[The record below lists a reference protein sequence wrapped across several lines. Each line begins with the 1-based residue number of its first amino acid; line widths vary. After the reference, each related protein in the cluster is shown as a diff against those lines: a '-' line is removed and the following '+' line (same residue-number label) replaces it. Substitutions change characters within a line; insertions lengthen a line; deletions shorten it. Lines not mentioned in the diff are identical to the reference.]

1 MASSR
6 SHIKSALR
14 GFADGVSTSQPEDQQ
29 PTATT
34 EKEELIG
41 KVEAALWMKGQ
52 EVPIGLPMKNTTEL
66 RAILKKLKRAAE

>member
-1 MASSR
+1 MRPAIAGAQLEPQVEER
-6 SHIKSALR
+6 
-14 GFADGVSTSQPEDQQ
+14 E
-29 PTATT
+29 ATT
-34 EKEELIG
+34 KKEELIG

>member
-1 MASSR
+1 MAAR
-6 SHIKSALR
+6 IAQLEPQVAER
-14 GFADGVSTSQPEDQQ
+14 E
-29 PTATT
+29 ATT